1 MGLPF
6 KPSNLAT
13 QIARVIHPDDKGA
26 PLDLVDLT
34 EEQGAYADT
43 LAGLIEND
51 AYIESRV
58 NSLLGVDSET
68 LLYRHDVSEGLW
80 QSGFDILNHGQGTG
94 EAPEDSACYSNL
106 GDLETYRRPDGTI
119 RLMLVY
125 PTLGQF
131 IMFEQSNNF
140 VQDLAAGTG
149 ENVVTDFRVIASSS
163 AAVLGSGAAAFGGL
177 NTASNANALIDGNAT
192 GGSWWYPLGQS
203 TLFQGGVPAY
213 NLNGV
218 STTTDIIELYGVG
231 QEAAN
236 LAQLHDGALQDAA
249 IQAAVDNLAAE
260 IQDRIDADGTL
271 SARVATVEAQ
281 LPDDDSGL
289 AAMIAANAAALAQ
302 EMADTD
308 ADVVAILANTTA
320 NMTATQTNAAA
331 ASNNAAAIALEASDR
346 EAADALLQTNIEGV
360 GASVSVLGSTLNQ
373 SLSSEATLR
382 ANADAALDSR
392 IALVET
398 QLPDDDTPL
407 ANAIAEN
414 AAAIAAEI
422 LDTDADFVDVLAA
435 IAANA
440 TVAQA
445 AQAAAVT
452 NAQDIAQLVSEFGN
466 VLLDGT
472 DQSNIGGEKTWS
484 DLQRFLHSTNSFGTS
499 VGTNTTEFNG
509 TSHILRFNGPNGNE
523 IRSTA
528 NAFIFNG
535 TGTSLSLGA
544 TNAVFSNRLR
554 VPATVATDNADTA
567 TSKGYVDAL
576 VSTEATARAAADT
589 ALDTR
594 LLSLEGLDFQAL
606 VSDIAANMAEI
617 DANDGELL
625 TLMAQISQ
633 NATAQQANANA
644 ITTNANA
651 LAQESVDR
659 AQADQA
665 IQDDVDA
672 RDQENV
678 KLTGDQ
684 DIDGDKNF
692 ASGNLSV
699 TSPNS
704 GAGTIRMMFGN
715 AISGL
720 IRFATGD
727 LQITHFTSAGI
738 PGARLLLSEL
748 FGQFN
753 RRMEFAED
761 IDAQSNINLFDSDGS
776 NRISLRVPSD
786 IAANYNLILP
796 GSPPLDDQVLHAQAN
811 GTTAWVYPFG
821 HGFQLVEVDV
831 HVNTVSNMDDAAA
844 LVASIDTAGFA
855 PGLWKFEVEAHFGYN
870 TASTDYIAGLYDEAQ
885 TNKDDVQGSTNA
897 LSYFRKEPKD
907 VSGLDPDG
915 AGAGTDQHEPM
926 NLYAYIQIV
935 ENDDRVIGF
944 RHRPGTAGTAATSR
958 NPKFTTMR
966 VAN

>member
-6 KPSNLAT
+6 KPSDLAT
-13 QIARVIHPDDKGA
+13 QVARIIHPDDKGA

-34 EEQGAYADT
+34 EEQGAYSAITTGLLSNDEDLDARLT
-43 LAGLIEND
+43 VISDALGGTEVATDPTAPLQHNTSRAATILGSFVAQRTGAMELIFSGTVVGTTAGLVVTSAAAQD
-51 AYIESRV
+51 AIGGGLSASGLNVYRNGAGVIHDTPAAQRLTPDVPTRALSVLVEEGTEYLLIGFVGV
-58 NSLLGVDSET
+58 NTV
-68 LLYRHDVSEGLW
+68 
-80 QSGFDILNHGQGTG
+80 GT
-94 EAPEDSACYSNL
+94 
-106 GDLETYRRPDGTI
+106 
-119 RLMLVY
+119 
-125 PTLGQF
+125 
-131 IMFEQSNNF
+131 
-140 VQDLAAGTG
+140 DLAVSYA
-149 ENVVTDFRVIASSS
+149 
-163 AAVLGSGAAAFGGL
+163 
-177 NTASNANALIDGNAT
+177 TASVDLT
-192 GGSWWYPLGQS
+192 
-203 TLFQGGVPAY
+203 
-213 NLNGV
+213 
-218 STTTDIIELYGVG
+218 
-231 QEAAN
+231 
-236 LAQLHDGALQDAA
+236 QLHDGALQDAA
-249 IQAAVDNLAAE
+249 IQAATDNLAAE
-260 IQDRIDADGTL
+260 IQNRIDADGTL
-271 SARVATVEAQ
+271 SGRVATIEAQ

-289 AAMIAANAAALAQ
+289 AALIAANAAALAQ
-302 EMADTD
+302 EIADTD
-308 ADVVAILANTTA
+308 ADVVTILANTVA
-320 NMTATQTNAAA
+320 NMTATQTNATA
-331 ASNNAAAIALEASDR
+331 ASNNAAAIALETSDR
-346 EAADALLQTNIEGV
+346 EAGDAELEASIDGV
-360 GASVSVLGSTLNQ
+360 GTSVSELGVTVNQ
-373 SLSSEATLR
+373 SLNGEATLR
-382 ANADAALDSR
+382 ADADAALGVR
-392 IALVET
+392 VATLEA

-407 ANAIAEN
+407 ANSIAEN

-435 IAANA
+435 IAANT

-452 NAQDIAQLVSEFGN
+452 NAQDIAQLASEFGN

-472 DQSNIGGEKTWS
+472 EQLNIGGQKSWS
-484 DLQRFLHSTNSFGTS
+484 DRQSFLSGINSFGPS
-499 VGTNTTEFNG
+499 AGTNTTEFNG
-509 TSHILRFNGPNGNE
+509 TTHILRFNGANGNE

-567 TSKGYVDAL
+567 TSKGYVDGL
-576 VSTEATARAAADT
+576 VSAETTAREAADT

-594 LLSLEGLDFQAL
+594 VVSLEGLDFQAL

-617 DANDGELL
+617 DANDGDLL

-644 ITTNANA
+644 ITVNANA
-651 LAQESVDR
+651 LAQESTDR

-665 IQDDVDA
+665 LQDDVNT
-672 RDQENV
+672 RDQQNV

-692 ASGNLSV
+692 TSGNLSV

-704 GAGTIRMMFGN
+704 GAGIIRMMFGN

-727 LQITHFTSAGI
+727 LQITHFTTAGA

-761 IDAQSNINLFDSDGS
+761 IDAQANINLFDADGS
-776 NRISLRVPSD
+776 NRISVRVPSD
-786 IAANYNLILP
+786 ITANYNLILP

-811 GTTAWVYPFG
+811 GTTAWVYPYG
-821 HGFQLVEVDV
+821 HGFQLVEVAS
-831 HVNTVSNMDDAAA
+831 HVNTVDNMDDPAA
-844 LVASIDTAGFA
+844 LVATIDTAGFA
-855 PGLWKFEVEAHFGYN
+855 PGLWKFEVEAHFAYD
-870 TASTDYIAGLYDEAQ
+870 TAATDYIAGLFDEAQ
-885 TNKDDVQGSTNA
+885 ANKNENGGATNS

-907 VSGLDPDG
+907 VAGTDQTG
-915 AGAGTDQHEPM
+915 AGAGTNQFEPM
-926 NLYAYIQIV
+926 NLYAYIRIV
-935 ENDDRVIGF
+935 EGDDRVISF
-944 RHRPGTAGTAATSR
+944 RHRPDTAGVLATSR

>member
-6 KPSNLAT
+6 KPSDLAA

-26 PLDLVDLT
+26 PLDVLDLG
-34 EEQGAYADT
+34 EEQEAYAESLEAL
-43 LAGLIEND
+43 LAND
-51 AYIESRV
+51 EYIAGKLSGEANVVAPSDNVGIVGIWRAV
-58 NSLLGVDSET
+58 GNNQQRFVAPDYYVTTDPTTPEHQSAIPIPEGQTVEIYIVGRQYINSGATAANAALGAHFAITNTGGVLSSELLGV
-68 LLYRHDVSEGLW
+68 
-80 QSGFDILNHGQGTG
+80 
-94 EAPEDSACYSNL
+94 
-106 GDLETYRRPDGTI
+106 
-119 RLMLVY
+119 
-125 PTLGQF
+125 
-131 IMFEQSNNF
+131 MFEGDTEFSTAAYD
-140 VQDLAAGTG
+140 DLTQGLTEDADPNA
-149 ENVVTDFRVIASSS
+149 
-163 AAVLGSGAAAFGGL
+163 SGARITDLGL
-177 NTASNANALIDGNAT
+177 FFSGA
-192 GGSWWYPLGQS
+192 
-203 TLFQGGVPAY
+203 
-213 NLNGV
+213 
-218 STTTDIIELYGVG
+218 VG
-231 QEAAN
+231 APVDFT
-236 LAQLHDGALQDAA
+236 QLHDGALQDAA
-249 IQAAVDNLAAE
+249 IQAATDNLAAE

-271 SARVATVEAQ
+271 SARVATIEAQ

-289 AAMIAANAAALAQ
+289 AAMIAANAAAIAQ

-308 ADVVAILANTTA
+308 ADVVAILANTVA

-346 EAADALLQTNIEGV
+346 EAADASLQTGIEGV
-360 GASVSVLGSTLNQ
+360 GASVSALGTALNQ
-373 SLSSEATLR
+373 SLNGEATLR
-382 ANADAALDSR
+382 ADADSALGAR
-392 IALVET
+392 IALVEA

-422 LDTDADFVDVLAA
+422 LDTDADFVDVLAG

-445 AQAAAVT
+445 AQAAAVA
-452 NAQDIAQLVSEFGN
+452 NAQDIAGLASSVAN
-466 VLLDGT
+466 AVLNGV
-472 DQSNIGGEKTWS
+472 DQSNIGGQKTWA
-484 DLQRFLHSTNSFGTS
+484 DLHRFLHSTNSFGTS
-499 VGTNTTEFNG
+499 AGTNTTEFNG
-509 TSHILRFNGPNGNE
+509 TTHILRFNGPNGNE

-554 VPATVATDNADTA
+554 VPATVAADNDDTA
-567 TSKGYVDAL
+567 TSKGYVDGVL
-576 VSTEATARAAADT
+576 SVEATAREAADT

-594 LLSLEGLDFQAL
+594 VVSLEGLDFQAL

-644 ITTNANA
+644 ITVNANA

-659 AQADQA
+659 AQADQG
-665 IQDDVDA
+665 IQDDVEA

-678 KLTGDQ
+678 KLTGNQ
-684 DIDGDKNF
+684 DIDGNKNF
-692 ASGNLSV
+692 TSGDLGV
-699 TSPNS
+699 TSQSSAP
-704 GAGTIRMMFGN
+704 GIIRMMFGN
-715 AISGL
+715 TLSGL

-727 LQITHFTSAGI
+727 LQITHFTSAGA

-753 RRMEFAED
+753 RRMEFAQD
-761 IDAQSNINLFDSDGS
+761 IDAQASVNLFDSDGS

-786 IAANYNLILP
+786 ITANYNLILP

-831 HVNTVSNMDDAAA
+831 HVNTVNNMDDAAA
-844 LVASIDTAGFA
+844 LVATIDTAGFA
-855 PGLWKFEVEAHFGYN
+855 PGLWKFEIEAHFGYN

-885 TNKDDVQGSTNA
+885 ANKDDVQGSTNA

-907 VSGLDPDG
+907 VSGLDPDA

-926 NLYAYIQIV
+926 NLYAYIRIV
-935 ENDDRVIGF
+935 EDDDRVIGF

>member
-6 KPSNLAT
+6 KPSDLAT

-26 PLDLVDLT
+26 PLDVLDLG
-34 EEQGAYADT
+34 EEQDAYAESLEAL
-43 LAGLIEND
+43 LAND
-51 AYIESRV
+51 EYIAGKLSGEANVVAPSDNVGIVGIWRAVGNNQQRFVAPDYYVTTDPTTPGHQSAIPIPEGQTVEIYIVGRQYV
-58 NSLLGVDSET
+58 NSGTTAANAALGAHFAITNTGGVLSSELLGV
-68 LLYRHDVSEGLW
+68 
-80 QSGFDILNHGQGTG
+80 
-94 EAPEDSACYSNL
+94 
-106 GDLETYRRPDGTI
+106 
-119 RLMLVY
+119 
-125 PTLGQF
+125 
-131 IMFEQSNNF
+131 MFEADTEFSTAAYD
-140 VQDLAAGTG
+140 DLTQGPAGDA
-149 ENVVTDFRVIASSS
+149 NPNA
-163 AAVLGSGAAAFGGL
+163 SGARITDLGL
-177 NTASNANALIDGNAT
+177 FFSGT
-192 GGSWWYPLGQS
+192 
-203 TLFQGGVPAY
+203 
-213 NLNGV
+213 
-218 STTTDIIELYGVG
+218 VG
-231 QEAAN
+231 TPVDFT
-236 LAQLHDGALQDAA
+236 QLHDGALQDEA

-260 IQDRIDADGTL
+260 IQNRIDADGTL
-271 SARVATVEAQ
+271 SGRVATIEAQ

-302 EMADTD
+302 EIADTD
-308 ADVVAILANTTA
+308 ADVVAILANTVA
-320 NMTATQTNAAA
+320 NMTATQTNATA
-331 ASNNAAAIALEASDR
+331 ASNNAAAIALETSDR
-346 EAADALLQTNIEGV
+346 EAGDAELEASIDGV
-360 GASVSVLGSTLNQ
+360 GTSVSELGVTVNQ
-373 SLSSEATLR
+373 SLNGEATLR
-382 ANADAALDSR
+382 ADADAALGVR
-392 IALVET
+392 VATLEA

-407 ANAIAEN
+407 ANSIAEN

-435 IAANA
+435 IAANT

-452 NAQDIAQLVSEFGN
+452 NAQDIAQLASEFGN

-472 DQSNIGGEKTWS
+472 EQLNIGGQKSWS
-484 DLQRFLHSTNSFGTS
+484 DRQSFLSGINSFGPS
-499 VGTNTTEFNG
+499 AGTNTTEFNG
-509 TSHILRFNGPNGNE
+509 TTHILRFNGANGNE

-554 VPATVATDNADTA
+554 VPATVSTDNADTA
-567 TSKGYVDAL
+567 TSKGYVDGL
-576 VSTEATARAAADT
+576 VGAETTAREAADT

-594 LLSLEGLDFQAL
+594 VVSLEGLDFQAL

-617 DANDGELL
+617 DANDGDLL
-625 TLMAQISQ
+625 TLMTQISQ

-644 ITTNANA
+644 IAVNANA

-665 IQDDVDA
+665 IQDDVEA

-684 DIDGDKNF
+684 DIAGDKNF
-692 ASGNLSV
+692 TSGDTRFTSLS
-699 TSPNS
+699 SAP
-704 GAGTIRMMFGN
+704 GAIRMMFGN
-715 AISGL
+715 TIAGL
-720 IRFATGD
+720 IRYATGD
-727 LQITHFTSAGI
+727 LQITHFTSAGA

-753 RRMEFAED
+753 RRMEFAQD
-761 IDAQSNINLFDSDGS
+761 IDAQASVNLFDDTGN
-776 NRISLRVPSD
+776 NRVSVRVPTLAGD
-786 IAANYNLILP
+786 YNIILP

-811 GTTAWVYPFG
+811 GTTAWVYPYG

-831 HVNTVSNMDDAAA
+831 HVNTVNNMDDAAA
-844 LVASIDTAGFA
+844 LIATIDTAGFA

-885 TNKDDVQGSTNA
+885 ANKDDVQGSTNA

-926 NLYAYIQIV
+926 NLYAYIQVV

-966 VAN
+966 VSN